1 LACSSP
7 DCFKQPQQ
15 GDYVMLFFLF
25 LLSLAEVFQFLRQNS
40 LIMAI
45 TKAGKQLYKFDTQV
59 LVRIS
64 AEAGFFLKKKLR
76 LKCDGEQTG
85 NSFIAVAHLAFPVAD
100 FQKFT

>member
-1 LACSSP
+1 MS
-7 DCFKQPQQ
+7 CF
-15 GDYVMLFFLF
+15 FFLF

-64 AEAGFFLKKKLR
+64 AEAGFFFKKNCVWSATVSRQATLSLLLLTSHFQSQIFK
-76 LKCDGEQTG
+76 
-85 NSFIAVAHLAFPVAD
+85 NSRNFYRKYAR
-100 FQKFT
+100 